1 MIKVLEIPVRE
12 NLVSFS
18 GYLSAQGVKHRLSED
33 GLNQVLWVDSEA
45 AATFVL
51 LAFEKYKSGELE
63 VQRVANSHSILLS
76 FASGFRRYP
85 FTLSLI
91 VINILLLPLGMSSN
105 QLDSNTLFARLMLL
119 EIEQVGA
126 EFYFV
131 PLQQTL
137 KEEQWWRLLTPMF
150 IHFSWLHIVFNLLWV
165 WEIGRR
171 VEIINGAFAML
182 CLVVFASISA
192 NLLQLLIGGPSFFGG
207 MSGVVFGLLGYSM
220 VWTRLV
226 PERGMGVAK
235 GIYVFMLIYLAVG
248 FTGAIDALGFGKL
261 ANGAHLGG
269 LLAGFVTGGL
279 AALFYRFRLQDRLR

>member
-1 MIKVLEIPVRE
+1 M
-12 NLVSFS
+12 SFS
-18 GYLSAQGVKHRLSED
+18 GYLSAQGVKHRLSEE

-45 AATFVL
+45 AATFVR

-63 VQRVANSHSILLS
+63 VQRVANFHSILLS
-76 FASGFRRYP
+76 FVSGFRRYP

-91 VINILLLPLGMSSN
+91 LINILLLPLGMSSN
-105 QLDSNTLFARLMLL
+105 QLDSDTLFARLMLL
-119 EIEQVGA
+119 EIEQVGS

-131 PLQQTL
+131 PLEQTL

-171 VEIINGAFAML
+171 VEIINGAFTML
-182 CLVVFASISA
+182 CLVVFASLSA
-192 NLLQLLIGGPSFFGG
+192 NLLQLLVGGPSFFGG

-235 GIYVFMLIYLAVG
+235 GVYIFMLIYLAVG
-248 FTGAIDALGFGKL
+248 FTGAVDALGFGKL